1 MVIETRGE
9 EGCDEGDASQKGTD
23 TTSGAEQP
31 SERVLQSYLDKE
43 LSDFVSLW
51 WPSGALSQ
59 LVFVLMGLVTGSYAV
74 TLLATHA
81 ISLC

>member
-43 LSDFVSLW
+43 LSDIVSLW
-51 WPSGALSQ
+51 WPSGA
-59 LVFVLMGLVTGSYAV
+59 
-74 TLLATHA
+74 
-81 ISLC
+81 IS